1 MQSPFIHG
9 HDESCAEVSKSI
21 KNALIEAFELCD
33 LEMECYKA
41 TAREFSDQGKGMDS
55 FTICTYTIYIL
66 HKTLSKEPKLSV
78 DLLHRQF
85 MFLFLFIR
93 RD

>member
-55 FTICTYTIYIL
+55 FTICTHTYCI
-66 HKTLSKEPKLSV
+66 HKTLFIGF
-78 DLLHRQF
+78 DLLKSKRTYSI
-85 MFLFLFIR
+85 L
-93 RD
+93 

>member
-55 FTICTYTIYIL
+55 FTICTYTYYIKHCL
-66 HKTLSKEPKLSV
+66 RNLNYP
-78 DLLHRQF
+78 
-85 MFLFLFIR
+85 
-93 RD
+93 

>member
-55 FTICTYTIYIL
+55 FTICT

-78 DLLHRQF
+78 DLLHGQF
-85 MFLFLFIR
+85 MFLLLFVR
-93 RD
+93 RN